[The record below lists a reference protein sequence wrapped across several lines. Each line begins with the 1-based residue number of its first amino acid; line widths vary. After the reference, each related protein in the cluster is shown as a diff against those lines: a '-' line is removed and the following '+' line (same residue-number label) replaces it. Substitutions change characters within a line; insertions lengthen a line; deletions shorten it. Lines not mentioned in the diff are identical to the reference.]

1 MLVACLFF
9 LILYVGWFIWDGLA
23 NITHNETIEYIGVTW
38 AVVTMLAGTIG
49 VFFAVLTK
57 GSGSMEDILFK
68 DTAILMKTIPVSSW
82 TLIGGKL
89 LIGLFEF
96 LLYSFL
102 FILFVLVVC
111 LLNHA
116 KIWADLVALEIY
128 ILDYIPEIL
137 TLLSGIIIGF
147 LVLQC
152 AINFILILFKMF
164 AQNHRFRKILLGLV
178 LSILFII
185 SSYFVGY
192 VMGTYFKIVDF
203 DFQENFLLLW
213 IPLGIYTIFGIL
225 FYVISCILYEKK
237 VNI

>member
-1 MLVACLFF
+1 MAYFATYSGVA
-9 LILYVGWFIWDGLA
+9 
-23 NITHNETIEYIGVTW
+23 
-38 AVVTMLAGTIG
+38 
-49 VFFAVLTK
+49 
-57 GSGSMEDILFK
+57 
-68 DTAILMKTIPVSSW
+68 
-82 TLIGGKL
+82 
-89 LIGLFEF
+89 
-96 LLYSFL
+96 
-102 FILFVLVVC
+102 LFVLNDPWAT
-111 LLNHA
+111 LLNSVSTGPGHSA
-116 KIWADLVALEIY
+116 
-128 ILDYIPEIL
+128 EIL

-203 DFQENFLLLW
+203 DFQENLLLLW